1 MRLLVIGA
9 TRGIGLATVHE
20 ARRRGHD
27 VTALVRPGR
36 DLGEPSPEVRLVR
49 GDAIDPEALAAA
61 VAGQEAVV
69 VSLGVP
75 VRAKGVTLFSTATHH
90 LLAAMKEAGVER
102 LVAVTG
108 IGAGESKGHGGFFY
122 DRFVNPFLLASAYQ
136 DKDRQEALI
145 RGSDRQ
151 WLIVRPGFLTNGP
164 RSGTYRALTD
174 LSGVKKA
181 GRISRADV
189 ATFIV
194 DQLERPTLFG
204 RAPLLVGRVARDDR

>member
-27 VTALVRPGR
+27 VAALVRPGR
-36 DLGEPSPEVRLVR
+36 ELQEPNPEVRLVR
-49 GDAIDPEALAAA
+49 GDAVDPQALAAA

-69 VSLGVP
+69 ISLGVP
-75 VRAKGVTLFSTATHH
+75 VRARDVTLFSTATRY
-90 LLAAMKEAGVER
+90 LLAAMKQANVPR

-122 DRFVNPFLLASAYQ
+122 DRIVNPFFLRSAYE

-145 RGSDRQ
+145 RESDRQ

-164 RSGTYRALTD
+164 RSGTYRAITD
-174 LSGVKKA
+174 LSGLKKA
-181 GRISRADV
+181 GKISRADV
-189 ATFIV
+189 ASFIV
-194 DQLERPTLFG
+194 DQLEQPTLFG